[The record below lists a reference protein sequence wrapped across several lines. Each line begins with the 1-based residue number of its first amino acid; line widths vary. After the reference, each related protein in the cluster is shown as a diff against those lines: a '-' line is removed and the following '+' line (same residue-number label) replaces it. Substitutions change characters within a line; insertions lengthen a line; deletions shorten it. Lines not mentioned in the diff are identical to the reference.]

1 MVEPRRRCFSLPAVD
16 LKKKAVGGIFSVTI
30 VSARD
35 LAKLDHR
42 ESRYYSNEN
51 LANADASGRA
61 NSNGSSG
68 SSGSSHGSHGS
79 SGSGHRKP
87 ERFVEIQCEDLTRKT
102 GMQSGAYPHVWN
114 ETYDMVFHDNVGTVH
129 VNVYEKPR
137 QNSVKYDFL
146 GSSEI
151 KVKYVDDDSTIF
163 WAVGPQQSVLAS
175 RVEHCG
181 KEIEV
186 KIPLEGVFSGEVTL
200 KLVLKEW
207 HFSDGSKAVA
217 NYTPSNVIHMQQSA
231 LGTQPSISP
240 YVQW

>member
-30 VSARD
+30 VSARETD
-35 LAKLDHR
+35 ELDHR
-42 ESRYYSNEN
+42 ESRYYSNEK

-68 SSGSSHGSHGS
+68 STGSSHGSHGS
-79 SGSGHRKP
+79 SGSGNRKP
-87 ERFVEIQCEDLTRKT
+87 ERFVEIQCEDLTHKT

-146 GSSEI
+146 GSCEI
-151 KVKYVDDDSTIF
+151 KVGAALFMSLPSRSMFCACCDSSLQRKDTISL
-163 WAVGPQQSVLAS
+163 PAS
-175 RVEHCG
+175 ICKPG
-181 KEIEV
+181 IC
-186 KIPLEGVFSGEVTL
+186 
-200 KLVLKEW
+200 
-207 HFSDGSKAVA
+207 
-217 NYTPSNVIHMQQSA
+217 M
-231 LGTQPSISP
+231 
-240 YVQW
+240 